1 VDKPV
6 SSLERLVFFSDAV
19 FSIAITLL
27 AINIRVPNVEHDR
40 LAAELRHLLPSIG
53 VYVLTFVVVGA
64 YWAAHHRMYR
74 RIVRFDYMLV
84 WLNML
89 VLLCV
94 AFLPVPNA
102 ILARYY
108 DSPPVV
114 LFYAASLI
122 ATSISMMLLWRYA
135 TANRR
140 LITDDV
146 RPQVIREVFRQN
158 LEVIT
163 LAVLAMGIGYWST
176 GAAFALLVAYA
187 GVGVVMSIVD
197 TRRES
202 ELENA
207 PS

>member
-1 VDKPV
+1 MDRTVN
-6 SSLERLVFFSDAV
+6 SLERLVFFSDAV

-27 AINIRVPNVEHDR
+27 AIDIRIPNVEHDR
-40 LAAELRHLLPSIG
+40 LAAELQRLLPSIG
-53 VYVLTFVVVGA
+53 VYTLTFVVVGA
-64 YWAAHHRMYR
+64 YWVAHHRMYR
-74 RIVRFDYMLV
+74 RIVRFDYVLV

-102 ILARYY
+102 IFAEYY

-122 ATSISMMLLWRYA
+122 ATSISSMLLWWYA

-146 RPQVIREVFRQN
+146 SPKVIRAIFREN
-158 LEVIT
+158 VEVIT
-163 LAVLAMGIGYWST
+163 LAVLAMVIGYWST
-176 GAAFALLVAYA
+176 RAAFTLLVAYA
-187 GVGVVMSIVD
+187 GVGLVMSIVA
-197 TRRES
+197 TGRES
-202 ELENA
+202 ETEDA